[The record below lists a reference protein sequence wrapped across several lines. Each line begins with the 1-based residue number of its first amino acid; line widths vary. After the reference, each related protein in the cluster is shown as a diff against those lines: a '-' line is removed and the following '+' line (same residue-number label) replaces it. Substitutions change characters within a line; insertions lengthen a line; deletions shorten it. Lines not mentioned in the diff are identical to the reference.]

1 MHAVVL
7 VLIGTTSFTFAQD
20 VSKQDA
26 RFFDTRVAPI
36 LTKRCLGCHS
46 DELNDGGLS
55 FNDRESLFKKPVVV
69 PGKPEASLLV
79 RAIQHDGDIKM
90 PPGPKLPDRD
100 IRTLT
105 EWVRRGVPWGSKLRR
120 GP

>member
-1 MHAVVL
+1 MRAVVL
-7 VLIGTTSFTFAQD
+7 GLVGTTALSFAQD
-20 VSKQDA
+20 VSKKDA
-26 RFFDTRVAPI
+26 KFFDKRVAPI

-55 FNDRESLFKKPVVV
+55 FQDRESLFKKPVVV
-69 PGKPEASLLV
+69 SGRPEESLLV

-90 PPGPKLPDRD
+90 PPGPKLPDKD
-100 IRTLT
+100 IATLT

-120 GP
+120 QP